1 MTPLKVNISPFLV
14 LGFACGASVLGFSET
29 SLLSIGPKFFPC
41 RVPFCG
47 DSFVLWHRPL
57 VMCFFLLLFF
67 FFSFH
72 VTSLVLRITM
82 MILVA
87 ALMSAALAVPPSFLT
102 GPGFETNITVGS
114 TVLSIPPGLTMS
126 QYNQWKAANVLPLLS
141 LPSNSKK
148 RKSMA
153 PRATGGPDAFGYTW
167 QDAIGSIQLV
177 DLSATGTLALPGI
190 SDDSHQGL
198 LPLPFS
204 FNFYGT
210 NYNTFSVGTNGVVYF
225 EDAYLGLANQCP
237 LPAAQSYTPQRFIAV
252 YHDDLIVRG
261 GIYYQSF
268 STCPIGCASACLL
281 IHFDNMDNFGSSGDN
296 MQFNVALY
304 PDGSIL
310 VIYGETGPEEGSG
323 ATAGLQ
329 GDPTTNALQY
339 SCNSVSLFDG
349 LAIGYQHP
357 AGRQCLFGIEP
368 TE

>member
-1 MTPLKVNISPFLV
+1 
-14 LGFACGASVLGFSET
+14 
-29 SLLSIGPKFFPC
+29 
-41 RVPFCG
+41 
-47 DSFVLWHRPL
+47 
-57 VMCFFLLLFF
+57 
-67 FFSFH
+67 
-72 VTSLVLRITM
+72 
-82 MILVA
+82 
-87 ALMSAALAVPPSFLT
+87 
-102 GPGFETNITVGS
+102 
-114 TVLSIPPGLTMS
+114 
-126 QYNQWKAANVLPLLS
+126 
-141 LPSNSKK
+141 
-148 RKSMA
+148 MA

-310 VIYGETGPEEGSG
+310 VIYGEQGLKKALVQLLAFKEIQRPMHCSIV
-323 ATAGLQ
+323 ATLCLFSTDLLLDTSTLQ
-329 GDPTTNALQY
+329 GGSASLELSRRNKPAPPGDQSTTTL
-339 SCNSVSLFDG
+339 
-349 LAIGYQHP
+349 
-357 AGRQCLFGIEP
+357 
-368 TE
+368 